1 MIWEKLS
8 FFNLTDQPCV
18 PTLLANPYAKILPPP
33 PIILKGKPCMC
44 IIISTSDYIIIKSQ
58 ERNLW
63 GVTGEKT
70 TKMNALKPGYF
81 FTIQMPQSSSL
92 VKVHTYRLQM
102 DWNWW
107 CSLHSDRLCAD
118 CGLSRPEPW
127 PHIGRPLAQRTGN
140 WPVIKNIYTEYLQ
153 ECQFKQTCC

>member
-1 MIWEKLS
+1 M
-8 FFNLTDQPCV
+8 
-18 PTLLANPYAKILPPP
+18 
-33 PIILKGKPCMC
+33 
-44 IIISTSDYIIIKSQ
+44 
-58 ERNLW
+58 
-63 GVTGEKT
+63 TGEKT

-107 CSLHSDRLCAD
+107 CSLRSDRLCAD

-153 ECQFKQTCC
+153 EFSSNRLVAKYRFWWDLIKINKWCHQYTFMSFERNLIFITHTCSKKIQKTWLWF